1 MACISKLV
9 GGFDYD
15 CDSGTT
21 GLTSAL
27 IVNKEDIGAIGF
39 VSGTIEITSLTLKAG
54 ANAYKIDTPKRTLV
68 VTETLK
74 VNEGAPNAFT
84 HSATLTATGLQI
96 PDFFAKIGSIT
107 NGSFVIITLNLTR
120 GARIYGL
127 YYGMSATSVERSSH
141 DNGGRYSI
149 TMETPEQFIGEDALI
164 LATNVYD
171 SMYAAALG

>member
-1 MACISKLV
+1 MACITKLV

-21 GLTSAL
+21 GLSSAL
-27 IVNKEDIGAIGF
+27 IINTGDIASMAFDTGAN
-39 VSGTIEITSLTLKAG
+39 EITSFTLKAG
-54 ANAYKIDTPKRTLV
+54 ATAFKIDTPKRTLV

-84 HSATLTATGLQI
+84 HAATLVATGVQL
-96 PDFFAKIGSIT
+96 PAFFAKVKSLV
-107 NGSFVIITLNLTR
+107 NGSFVILTMDLTR
-120 GARIYGL
+120 GARAYGV

-149 TMETPEQFIGEDALI
+149 TIETPEQFIGEDALI
-164 LATNVYD
+164 LSTSVYD
-171 SMYAAALG
+171 SLFAGAVS